1 MRVQVCGIEH
11 LKYFALGTKEID
23 KMTVKELK
31 EFLKTIPDDYEV
43 KVADAYLQE
52 ENEIDE
58 TCIYVHK
65 EQKEIIF

>member
-1 MRVQVCGIEH
+1 
-11 LKYFALGTKEID
+11 
-23 KMTVKELK
+23 MTVKELK
-31 EFLKTIPDDYEV
+31 EFLKTIPDYYEV